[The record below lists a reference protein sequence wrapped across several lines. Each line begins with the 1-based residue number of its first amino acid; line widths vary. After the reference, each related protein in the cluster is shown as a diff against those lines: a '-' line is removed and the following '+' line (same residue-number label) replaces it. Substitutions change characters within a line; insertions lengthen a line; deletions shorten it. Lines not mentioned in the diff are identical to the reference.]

1 MGSPMATAAS
11 LVAEP
16 LFSLLQEWFSEADGS
31 SADSEGHL
39 QLLRIDDVLFHQ
51 NSVFCAFRQ
60 REYRHLR
67 AGNGQAGC
75 QLG

>member
-1 MGSPMATAAS
+1 MGGPMATVPS

-16 LFSLLQEWFSEADGS
+16 LFSLLQERFPKADGS
-31 SADSEGHL
+31 SADSEGHF
-39 QLLRIDDVLFHQ
+39 QLLRVDDVLFHQ
-51 NSVFCAFRQ
+51 NSVFRAFRQ

-67 AGNGQAGC
+67 AGNGQAGR